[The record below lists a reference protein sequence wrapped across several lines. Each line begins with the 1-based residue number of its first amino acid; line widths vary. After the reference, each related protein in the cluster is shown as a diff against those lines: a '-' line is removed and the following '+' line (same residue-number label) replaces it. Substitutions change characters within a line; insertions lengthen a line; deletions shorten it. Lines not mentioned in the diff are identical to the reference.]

1 MSQTAPLWKNGK
13 SGSQYQYANHN
24 RLQKEEPDT
33 CRILELQEGFR
44 ARDDTYIYF
53 VNHHEKYGWSVARAK
68 LREPEGNQEQPK
80 PSIQQDQKSVA
91 SSDLSLSYEQV
102 KYMDSLGPMV
112 AQILEL
118 CQEINDKVR
127 KLFDRFDQSG
137 GESAQ

>member
-1 MSQTAPLWKNGK
+1 MSQTAPLWKNGE

-68 LREPEGNQEQPK
+68 LREPDSPTL
-80 PSIQQDQKSVA
+80 A
-91 SSDLSLSYEQV
+91 SNKIRNLLLVLIYL
-102 KYMDSLGPMV
+102 YPMS
-112 AQILEL
+112 
-118 CQEINDKVR
+118 
-127 KLFDRFDQSG
+127 KLNTWIS
-137 GESAQ
+137 